1 MFDVYNNAASGSG
14 QMLRPLGAPWAFFR
28 RLRVLAGNGQL
39 VEDIDQYAR
48 VHQMFHNLVSKHS
61 PINDSAEAFGLDSST
76 VKEYNDTTKLVGI
89 APQEAQTVMFKPLSG
104 LFTQD
109 KYIPLRYC
117 PITIELELT
126 DQITDP
132 VVISGGAATNGFT
145 TASTSTTWQLQQVQ
159 IKLDVCTLDNALDN
173 SYAQHMLSG
182 NALPINYSTWISQMQ
197 TIAGNQDLNVN
208 ITRALTRL
216 KSVFVTLDKD
226 IPTTGNRGVWWRRKW
241 NDFFSP
247 LSDNNYAGAL
257 PSLRDGEF
265 DFGLQIGSTRFPIYP
280 VRSHAEG
287 YYQLKKCLGIQSSP
301 VHSFDINGV
310 EYRDYKFV
318 LGIDTERMLEAG
330 WTGLNTKTGSLLT
343 VKFKYNSSNAI
354 RLADRMHAVLVSDNI
369 LEIKDSGC
377 SVYD

>member
-1 MFDVYNNAASGSG
+1 
-14 QMLRPLGAPWAFFR
+14 
-28 RLRVLAGNGQL
+28 
-39 VEDIDQYAR
+39 
-48 VHQMFHNLVSKHS
+48 MFHMLTSRHS
-61 PINDSAEAFGLDSST
+61 STNGSAEGFGLDSSNI
-76 VKEYNDTTKLVGI
+76 KDFGDTAKLVGI
-89 APQEAQTVMFKPLSG
+89 MPQEAQTVMFKPLSC
-104 LFTQD
+104 LFSQD

-132 VVISGGAATNGFT
+132 VVIPGGATTNGFT
-145 TASTSTTWQLQQVQ
+145 TGNTSTTWQLQQVQ

-182 NALPINYSTWISQMQ
+182 NALPIHYSTWVSQLQ
-197 TIAGNQDLNVN
+197 TVAGQDLNVN

-226 IPTTGNRGVWWRRKW
+226 IPTTGTRAVWWRRKW

-247 LSDNNYAGAL
+247 LAEQNAGGAL
-257 PSLRDGEF
+257 TSLRDGEF
-265 DFGLQIGSTRFPIYP
+265 DFSVQIGSTRYPIYP
-280 VRSHAEG
+280 IRSHAEA
-287 YYQLKKCLGIQSSP
+287 YYQLKKCLGVQASP

-310 EYRDYKFV
+310 EYRDYKFI

-330 WTGLNTKTGSLLT
+330 WTGLNTKSGSLLT
-343 VKFKYNSSNAI
+343 VKFKFNSTDALRQAN
-354 RLADRMHAVLVSDNI
+354 RMHIVLVSDNI